1 MDDLA
6 LGVGSA
12 AVRVV
17 LSPLERVR
25 RAAELVEVARVDLH
39 ARDLGPSSGV
49 ELLVLISSSHL
60 LNMLGTER
68 AEEVLR
74 RAMHNV
80 QSGAFIS

>member
-1 MDDLA
+1 MDDVA

-17 LSPLERVR
+17 LGPLERVR
-25 RAAELVEVARVDLH
+25 RAAELVEVARVELH
-39 ARDLGPSSGV
+39 DRDLGPSSGV

-60 LNMLGTER
+60 LNMLGTEK
-68 AEEVLR
+68 AEEVIR